1 MLCFG
6 CGCDLSGRSA
16 DRRRLVSPTSS
27 KVVIQWK
34 QLALQDNDY
43 DENELDNLITGS
55 GKPDESG
62 KMCRKCFTAY
72 ERLADL
78 TTTLK
83 GNQSKFLE
91 DTMKLKDNAALPP
104 PAKRPCYSAVANIT
118 NVPTSSR
125 LAQASA
131 TSSPPVVVS

>member
-16 DRRRLVSPTSS
+16 DRRRLASPTSN

-43 DENELDNLITGS
+43 NERELDSLITGN

-62 KMCRKCFTAY
+62 KICRKCFAAY
-72 ERLADL
+72 ELLADL
-78 TTTLK
+78 TNTLK
-83 GNQSKFLE
+83 CNQSKFLE
-91 DTMKLKDNAALPP
+91 GTMKSKDNAPP

-131 TSSPPVVVS
+131 TSSPPVVIS